1 MFLAYRSA
9 IKLTSWQKSLNKSR
23 NGGTSDIPFT
33 LSIFIIWILPI
44 LLIDEFIENKW
55 AQLALIIFWFGYLIT
70 GINFKK

>member
-1 MFLAYRSA
+1 MKRFLLPA

-23 NGGTSDIPFT
+23 NGGISDIPFIF
-33 LSIFIIWILPI
+33 SIFIIWILPI